1 MLTRDGQLRYLD
13 ESNLKNAYVSGL
25 KEDIMMVGN
34 DYTYAVSND
43 LLIGLFAPSPLS
55 SLRLISE
62 KTTAYTVA
70 YAVMQIPSTL
80 IVQKI
85 RPSYWLAFME
95 IGWGVFTLAQAG
107 MSNVSQLYAFR
118 ALVGFF
124 ESSFFPVMLFILGSW

>member
-1 MLTRDGQLRYLD
+1 
-13 ESNLKNAYVSGL
+13 
-25 KEDIMMVGN
+25 MMVGN